1 MGMTSDEIINYLEN
15 ELDATFFAD
24 KEAVTT
30 MMNFL
35 AVFSVGCGRLGLKE
49 MANTFS
55 KRLTCFV
62 ILVNK
67 NGYKT
72 GRKFKWRTDYG
83 IDTLLSS
90 AFYNIASMSE
100 K

>member
-1 MGMTSDEIINYLEN
+1 MAVDQDIIIRYLQD
-15 ELDATFFAD
+15 ELDATFYAD
-24 KEAVTT
+24 KEAVTS

-35 AVFSVGCGRLGLKE
+35 AVFSVGCGRLGCKE
-49 MANTFS
+49 LAERFS

-62 ILVNK
+62 VLVNK
-67 NGYKT
+67 NGYKM
-72 GRKFKWRTDYG
+72 GRRFKWRTDYG

-90 AFYNIASMSE
+90 AFYNIAGMGE